1 MHVNRFYYFCSIT
14 MKNKYTL
21 LFLLGL
27 VAINLLS
34 NSCKKNNEGTVENLL
49 ARGTWQLASVLVYN
63 YIGSNNTSTDTLNT
77 DCTNNQT
84 FVFNADNT
92 CTYYNFSCIKQ
103 TVTGNWHLSDDKL
116 TLQSDILCQ
125 DTVRGTVDTL
135 TTPFKSAHIV
145 NLGQYSMVLETG
157 DTNTSYLSTDKRH
170 IKRYGFVRL

>member
-1 MHVNRFYYFCSIT
+1 